1 VGENE
6 EESKGN
12 SKKPLPW
19 IEKEGEIAGGEHS
32 WRPARAPMGG
42 GTPVNFRPREGAREV
57 QLSEAKLL
65 VGSVGSG
72 VDGGGRLG
80 RGSTGRR
87 DLVAAAARRRRRGAQ
102 GQGTG
107 EDSGGDFIGARVPWL
122 GVQGTHTEREAVAGA
137 SRACHGL

>member
-19 IEKEGEIAGGEHS
+19 IEEEGEIAGGEHS

-42 GTPVNFRPREGAREV
+42 SAPVNFRPREGTGEV
-57 QLSEAKLL
+57 QLSEAKLV

-72 VDGGGRLG
+72 VDGGGGLG
-80 RGSTGRR
+80 GGGGTGRR
-87 DLVAAAARRRRRGAQ
+87 GLVAAAARCRKRGTQ
-102 GQGTG
+102 GQGTREG
-107 EDSGGDFIGARVPWL
+107 LGDDFIGARVLCL
-122 GVQGTHTEREAVAGA
+122 GV
-137 SRACHGL
+137 